1 MLSAFISK
9 TFNTCFDKL
18 NKYWPTN
25 NSKEVMED
33 GWIYFVTNSY
43 NIIPWEWVRPF
54 QVLKWLYKNNCFLNV
69 SKKKYNKITHIP
81 GDSWSLT
88 ICLSVNC
95 DRLWIRVKQWF
106 VLQLVQSVGSAIRP
120 LSISTDVV
128 REHTIHLKNDSRISG
143 IMLLVRI
150 TIPLI
155 VISWSISIK
164 LGPV

>member
-1 MLSAFISK
+1 MGEYSCHKQLQYNSMRTGPSISSSFSNGFTK
-9 TFNTCFDKL
+9 
-18 NKYWPTN
+18 
-25 NSKEVMED
+25 
-33 GWIYFVTNSY
+33 
-43 NIIPWEWVRPF
+43 IIVFWMC
-54 QVLKWLYKNNCFLNV
+54 L
-69 SKKKYNKITHIP
+69 KKKYNKITHIP